1 VFRVG
6 VELKTFDTT
15 FYDRSKLP
23 VGQPFTGPAIILQVD
38 STTVVP
44 PGCTAE
50 VHESGSIILRL
61 PPQQGESVS

>member
-1 VFRVG
+1 V
-6 VELKTFDTT
+6 
-15 FYDRSKLP
+15 
-23 VGQPFTGPAIILQVD
+23 LQVD

-61 PPQQGESVS
+61 PAAKGAA